1 MHFPETKPASE
12 KGAVVADSEL
22 GEHAVV
28 PLNGDNGLK
37 RNLKNRHMQMI
48 AIGGSIGAGL
58 FVGSGSAL
66 SAGGPASLVI
76 DFTIIGIMLLFTVHA
91 LGELAVMYPV
101 AGAFY
106 TYSVRF
112 IDPAWGFAMGW
123 NYAFNWLIVLPF
135 ELVASSITLD
145 FWSDKLPN
153 MGIFITVFL
162 VLVVAINIFGVR
174 GYGEVEFVLGTIKVI
189 AVIGFIILGII
200 INCGGVPTDNR
211 GYIGGEYWRNP
222 GAFNNGFKGWCSVFV
237 TASFAFGGTEL
248 VGLSAAETENPR
260 KTLPKATKQVLWR
273 IAIFYVVSLLIL
285 GLIVPSDD
293 PLLAKASGANT
304 KYSPFVRAMTLA
316 GIPVLPS
323 IFNAV
328 ILISVMSVANT
339 CSYGSTRTL
348 QALAERGHAPR
359 FFAYIDK
366 KGRPLYALMLALAM
380 GAIAYIVLA
389 PKGFTIFY
397 WLLALSGLSNFFSWG
412 SINLAH
418 IRFRKA
424 WKLQGRS
431 LDELPFQAGF
441 GVWGSYI
448 GFSLNVICL
457 IAQFYVALFPLGGS
471 PNAEAFFQSYLAAP
485 VVLVCFIGYKVVMR
499 DWKFGVD
506 LATIDLDAGRRDL
519 DIADI
524 IRQENQEKAGWSK
537 SKKAY
542 DWCC

>member
-1 MHFPETKPASE
+1 MHFPESKPPV
-12 KGAVVADSEL
+12 GDVAVDVSDTEL
-22 GEHAVV
+22 GTTAPTNE
-28 PLNGDNGLK
+28 LK
-37 RNLKNRHMQMI
+37 RSLKNRHMQMI

-58 FVGSGSAL
+58 FVGSGGSL

-91 LGELAVMYPV
+91 LGELAVLYPIN
-101 AGAFY
+101 GAFY

-135 ELVASSITLD
+135 ELVASSITLQ

-153 MGIFITVFL
+153 QGIFIAIFL
-162 VLVVAINIFGVR
+162 VGVIIINIFGVK
-174 GYGEVEFVLGTIKVI
+174 GYGEVEFLLGSVKVVAI
-189 AVIGFIILGII
+189 LGFIILAIV
-200 INCGGVPTDNR
+200 INVGGVPTDTR
-211 GYIGGEYWRNP
+211 GYLGAKYWSDP
-222 GAFNNGFKGWCSVFV
+222 GAFRNGFKGFCSVFV

-273 IAIFYVVSLLIL
+273 IMIFYVISLFLL
-285 GLIVPSDD
+285 GLVVPSND
-293 PLLAKASGANT
+293 PLLANASGAQT
-304 KYSPFVRAMTLA
+304 KFSPFVRAMTLA

-328 ILISVMSVANT
+328 ILISVISVANT

-348 QALAERGHAPR
+348 QALAMRGHAPKI
-359 FFAYIDK
+359 FAKIDS
-366 KGRPLYALMLALAM
+366 KGRPIYALLLALAF
-380 GAIAYIVLA
+380 GFLGFIVLA
-389 PKGFTIFY
+389 PNGETIFF

-418 IRFRKA
+418 IQFRRA
-424 WKLQGRS
+424 WKMQGRS
-431 LDELPFQAGF
+431 LDELPFRAGF

-448 GFSLNVICL
+448 GLSLNILCL
-457 IAQFYVALFPLGGS
+457 IAQFYVALFPIGRK
-471 PNAEAFFQSYLAAP
+471 PDVETFFQSYLAAP
-485 VVLVCFIGYKVVMR
+485 VVLIMFLGYKAFTR
-499 DWKFGVD
+499 DWKFGVN
-506 LATIDLDAGRRDL
+506 LMEVDLDAGRRDL
-519 DIADI
+519 DISEI
-524 IRQENQEKAGWSK
+524 IRQENEEKAQWSTA
-537 SKKAY
+537 KKAY